1 MRLRTSARDRLR
13 AICPI
18 GRTIGQCAETPQSLN
33 RSRTRAARAGNSRG
47 FGAREALQSA
57 VTTLMLKMVYTT
69 SSPPLPSVMVPSA
82 SITVAI
88 IDDNRLVREAL
99 ASLLGRLPDLH
110 VLAAA
115 TASPAFLAEAMPHV
129 VLLDVGLGDE
139 DSLKVATAIRDAAPT
154 AKVVMMDLIPVNGE
168 IIEFVNAGVCGFVLK
183 DATFEEFVATIR
195 AVAAGEKVLPP
206 RLTESLFSQ
215 IAQEVDSRGREHVLE
230 DVRMTRREREVIEL
244 IGEGLSNKEIAQR
257 LNIATH
263 TVKSHV
269 RNVMEKLALHTRL
282 QIAAYSHRSQG

>member
-1 MRLRTSARDRLR
+1 
-13 AICPI
+13 
-18 GRTIGQCAETPQSLN
+18 
-33 RSRTRAARAGNSRG
+33 
-47 FGAREALQSA
+47 
-57 VTTLMLKMVYTT
+57 
-69 SSPPLPSVMVPSA
+69 MVPSS

-99 ASLLGRLPDLH
+99 AAMLGRLPDFQ

-115 TASPAFLAEAMPHV
+115 TASPAFLAESSPHV
-129 VLLDVGLGDE
+129 VLLDVGLDE
-139 DSLKVATAIRDAAPT
+139 EDPLKVAAFIRDAAPT
-154 AKVVMMDLIPVNGE
+154 TKVVVMDLIPVNGE
-168 IIEFVNAGVCGFVLK
+168 IIEFVNAGVDGFVLK
-183 DATFEEFVATIR
+183 DASFEEFVATIR
-195 AVAAGEKVLPP
+195 AVAAGEKVLPS

-215 IAQEVDSRGREHVLE
+215 IAKEVDGRGREHVLE
-230 DVRMTRREREVIEL
+230 DVRMTRREREVIDL

-282 QIAAYSHRSQG
+282 QIAAYSHRAQS